1 MCTSLKHLLAPGIVY
16 HFNFPSPAALALDS
30 ETMLFL
36 VSAYGAFL
44 PLSSTD
50 LFSLWGFLCLII
62 PCKYLMWH
70 YNLLQSYPEQCLTC
84 LVL

>member
-16 HFNFPSPAALALDS
+16 HFNFPSPAALALDWDNA
-30 ETMLFL
+30 FL

-44 PLSSTD
+44 PLFSTD
-50 LFSLWGFLCLII
+50 LFSLWGFLCLIT

-70 YNLLQSYPEQCLTC
+70 YDWLQSYPEQCLTC